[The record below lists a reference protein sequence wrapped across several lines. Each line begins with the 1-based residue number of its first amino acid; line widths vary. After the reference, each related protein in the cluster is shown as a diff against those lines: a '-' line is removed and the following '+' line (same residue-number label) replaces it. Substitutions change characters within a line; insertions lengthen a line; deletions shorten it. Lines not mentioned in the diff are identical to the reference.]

1 MYLVILNNIEKSYS
15 IVENLSDI
23 PEMYVL
29 THTKLRK
36 RKRLYSHEE
45 LMAIREELLNGDN

>member
-29 THTKLRK
+29 THAKLRK

-45 LMAIREELLNGDN
+45 LMVIRGELLNGDN